1 MHDNQLVKVAE
12 FVQHKNIQLVISIL
26 KDKLPTSILN
36 KSHIA
41 VELTQNDK
49 LFRIENNQ

>member
-12 FVQHKNIQLVISIL
+12 FVQNQNIQLVISIL

-41 VELTQNDK
+41 VELSQIDK
-49 LFRIENNQ
+49 LFRIENSK